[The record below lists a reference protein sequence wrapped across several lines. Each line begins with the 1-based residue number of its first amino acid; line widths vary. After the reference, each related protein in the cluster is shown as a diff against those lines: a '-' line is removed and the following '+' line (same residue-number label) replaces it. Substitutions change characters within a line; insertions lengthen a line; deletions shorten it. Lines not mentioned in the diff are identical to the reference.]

1 MAPPPPPPP
10 PKATATPPPPP
21 PPIRSASP
29 AMSIQNSRPSS
40 PTNFLSQ
47 STNRTRTT
55 ASTTLNLSL
64 LLADLETLNSNE
76 GLSLFKG
83 KQFESL
89 STSTTTTQ
97 PESTR
102 TSKKKKTL
110 EDFQKS
116 SKDGLDNREDAAEL
130 AQEWLE
136 KMEIVLEKS
145 KGILND
151 DRDTRGRIDR
161 VENWVSDVEKG
172 LGET

>member
-1 MAPPPPPPP
+1 MAPPPLPP

-21 PPIRSASP
+21 PIRSASP
-29 AMSIQNSRPSS
+29 ALSIQNSRPSS
-40 PTNFLSQ
+40 PINFLSQ
-47 STNRTRTT
+47 STRTRAGT
-55 ASTTLNLSL
+55 SITLNLSL
-64 LLADLETLNSNE
+64 LLADLETLNANE

-83 KQFESL
+83 KQFQPSSES
-89 STSTTTTQ
+89 Q
-97 PESTR
+97 FESTR
-102 TSKKKKTL
+102 TRNKKKTL
-110 EDFQKS
+110 SDFQKS

-136 KMEIVLEKS
+136 KMEIVLERS

-151 DRDTRGRIDR
+151 DRDRRGRIDK